1 MNDKPPAGS
10 LRREPPTRAPRPGKE
25 PRRGRSHGGV
35 RVDFSEGWPA
45 AAARSAPSGSRRD
58 CDPSRAAGAGRG
70 GRGASTAVNAV
81 PKILPVMQDPALI
94 RMSFCTLSR
103 RGLAAAPLVKACP
116 SIAGPPPWPR
126 IGPARAAHRA
136 SPDRARC
143 TRQPSS
149 GRAPKPP
156 RTAGH
161 WRRTRARAGKRAS
174 APPRPSPPPPP
185 QGAIEPR
192 GARNV
197 ASTKEA
203 EAKRR
208 CLTGARRRGA
218 ALEPGNRTAAV
229 WRRMAPARERTIV
242 RSPLRRR
249 RDAARCAARAA
260 RSAGDHRLR
269 KAFRSRAAS
278 CSASSTVLS
287 PEGAALAS
295 CTGGA
300 RSRSKCRRKLGRR
313 EAPCV

>member
-1 MNDKPPAGS
+1 MWPKDTGPERLDEAAVGGGGWVREPGLNDKPPAGN
-10 LRREPPTRAPRPGKE
+10 LRREPPTRAPRPEKE
-25 PRRGRSHGGV
+25 PRRGRSHGV

-58 CDPSRAAGAGRG
+58 CDPSRAAGAGPR
-70 GRGASTAVNAV
+70 RPSTSAAFE
-81 PKILPVMQDPALI
+81 ILPVIQDPALI

-174 APPRPSPPPPP
+174 APPRQFLPSPPPP
-185 QGAIEPR
+185 G
-192 GARNV
+192 
-197 ASTKEA
+197 S
-203 EAKRR
+203 
-208 CLTGARRRGA
+208 
-218 ALEPGNRTAAV
+218 
-229 WRRMAPARERTIV
+229 
-242 RSPLRRR
+242 
-249 RDAARCAARAA
+249 
-260 RSAGDHRLR
+260 H
-269 KAFRSRAAS
+269 
-278 CSASSTVLS
+278 
-287 PEGAALAS
+287 
-295 CTGGA
+295 
-300 RSRSKCRRKLGRR
+300 
-313 EAPCV
+313 

>member
-174 APPRPSPPPPP
+174 APPRQSPPPPP
-185 QGAIEPR
+185 R
-192 GARNV
+192 
-197 ASTKEA
+197 
-203 EAKRR
+203 
-208 CLTGARRRGA
+208 
-218 ALEPGNRTAAV
+218 
-229 WRRMAPARERTIV
+229 AP
-242 RSPLRRR
+242 
-249 RDAARCAARAA
+249 
-260 RSAGDHRLR
+260 
-269 KAFRSRAAS
+269 
-278 CSASSTVLS
+278 LS
-287 PEGAALAS
+287 PAALAMLLPQRKRRPSADASQGPAGGGQHLSPATVRRLFGEEWPQPASAQS
-295 CTGGA
+295 CGP
-300 RSRSKCRRKLGRR
+300 R
-313 EAPCV
+313 